1 MNGTKLVPSRKLC
14 SRPFNHKMLMENT
27 SYTVCRQL
35 VALCVSHG
43 VRRVVLSPGSRN
55 APLLVAFARE
65 KSIEHH
71 VVVDERV
78 AGFIALGM
86 ATRSNEP
93 VALVCTSGTALLN
106 YAPAVAEAYYRH
118 VPLIVI
124 SADRPDEWIDQDD
137 SQTIRQRGVMGAF
150 VKQSYHLPAGDDDTS
165 LWHARRLV
173 NDALLQAVAPCSG
186 PVHINVPLGGALC
199 KVVDVEPEKPSR
211 VIDVR
216 PVSQLS
222 EVDALDMARSISA
235 TSKVMVLATMSN
247 PSPALQEALQQL
259 ARLPQVVVLTE
270 SIANLRDEA
279 FIPTIDRVLTAI
291 DNSEKPDFAPQLLI
305 TLGGAPV
312 SRMVK
317 EFLRSYAPLEHWRI
331 GEETHVID
339 TMQCLTRRL
348 QLDAA
353 SLFAQVAPLCNPAV
367 SQYAMLWSER
377 EIVATAL
384 HNRIVDESPWC
395 DLRAFAMLLPAI
407 PSHTVLHL
415 SNGTSIRYAQL
426 FDTPQIAASY
436 CNRGVSGIDGS
447 TSTALGAS
455 MVDEACHLL
464 ITGDMSFG
472 YDTGALATGYASPRF
487 KIVVID
493 NGGGGIFRFIKG
505 PSDLPELEECFEVQR
520 RQPIEGYARLHGF
533 KYFHAD
539 NEASLR
545 SILPAFFAEDKQ
557 PAILAITTPA
567 ETNAKVLRHYMRRAR
582 E

>member
-1 MNGTKLVPSRKLC
+1 
-14 SRPFNHKMLMENT
+14 MENT
-27 SYTVCRQL
+27 SYTICREL
-35 VALCVSHG
+35 VALCLSHG

-65 KSIEHH
+65 KAIEHH

-78 AGFIALGM
+78 AAFIALGM
-86 ATRSNEP
+86 ATRSGEP

-137 SQTIRQRGVMGAF
+137 SQTIRQQGVLGAF
-150 VKQSYHLPAGDDDTS
+150 VKQSYHLPTHTDDTS
-165 LWHARRLV
+165 LWYARRLV
-173 NDALLQAVAPCSG
+173 NDALLQAVTPCSA

-199 KVVDVEPEKPSR
+199 EVADVAPDKPICIEDIRPEQRLSHADATLLASA
-211 VIDVR
+211 I
-216 PVSQLS
+216 SQ
-222 EVDALDMARSISA
+222 AQ
-235 TSKVMVLATMSN
+235 KVMILVTMTN
-247 PSPALQEALQQL
+247 PSPTLQEALS
-259 ARLPQVVVLTE
+259 AMAKLPQVVVLTE
-270 SIANLRDEA
+270 SIANLHDEA

-291 DNSEKPDFAPQLLI
+291 DNSEKTDFAPQLLI

-317 EFLRSYAPLEHWRI
+317 EFLRQYTPAEHWRV
-331 GEETHVID
+331 GSESHVID
-339 TMQCLTRRL
+339 TMQSLTRRL
-348 QLDAA
+348 QIDAA
-353 SLFAQVAPLCNPAV
+353 SLFTQITPLCTPAT
-367 SQYAMLWSER
+367 SYYAAMWSER
-377 EIVATAL
+377 EVIATAL
-384 HNRIVDESPWC
+384 HNRIVDEAPWC
-395 DLRAFAMLLPAI
+395 DLRAFASLLPAI
-407 PSHTVLHL
+407 PQGVVLHL

-426 FDTPQIAASY
+426 FDTPQVVASY

-455 MVDEACHLL
+455 MVDEATHLL

-472 YDTGALATGYASPRF
+472 YDTGALATGLATPRF
-487 KIVVID
+487 KIVVMD

-520 RQPIEGYARLHGF
+520 RQPIEGYAQLHGF

-539 NEASLR
+539 SEEDLQDV
-545 SILPAFFAEDKQ
+545 LPQFFAENDC
-557 PAILAITTPA
+557 PAILAISTPS
-567 ETNAKVLRHYMRRAR
+567 EVNATVLRSYMRRAR
-582 E
+582 VR

>member
-1 MNGTKLVPSRKLC
+1 
-14 SRPFNHKMLMENT
+14 MENT

-55 APLLVAFARE
+55 APLLVAFSRE
-65 KSIEHH
+65 KAIEHH

-78 AGFIALGM
+78 AGFVALGM
-86 ATRSNEP
+86 ATRSDEP

-137 SQTIRQRGVMGAF
+137 SQTIRQQGVLNAI
-150 VKQSYHLPAGDDDTS
+150 VKQSYHLPTRNEDTS
-165 LWHARRLV
+165 LWHARRLI
-173 NDALLQAVAPCSG
+173 NDALLHAKAPCSG
-186 PVHINVPLGGALC
+186 PVHINVPLGGNLC
-199 KVVDVEPEKPSR
+199 EVTDVEQDMPIAIED
-211 VIDVR
+211 IR
-216 PVSQLS
+216 PASQLS
-222 EVDALDMARSISA
+222 LSDAQRLATTISA
-235 TSKVMVLATMSN
+235 CPKVMVLVTMSQ
-247 PSPALQEALQQL
+247 PSATLQEALTCL
-259 ARLPQVVVLTE
+259 AQLPQVIVLTE
-270 SIANLRDEA
+270 SLANVRCRA
-279 FIPTIDRVLTAI
+279 FIPTIDRVLTTI
-291 DNSEKPDFAPQLLI
+291 DNSQKPDFAPQLLI

-317 EFLRSYAPLEHWRI
+317 EFLRQYAPAEHWRI
-331 GEETHVID
+331 GCESHIID
-339 TMQCLTRRL
+339 TMQCITRRL
-348 QLDAA
+348 LVDASSVLA
-353 SLFAQVAPLCNPAV
+353 HIAPLCRPTT
-367 SQYAMLWSER
+367 SHYAALWYDR

-384 HNRIVDESPWC
+384 HNRIVDAAPWC
-395 DLRAFAMLLPAI
+395 DLRAFAHLLPAI
-407 PSHTVLHL
+407 PSNTILHL

-426 FDTPQIAASY
+426 FDTPQVAASY

-455 MVDEACHLL
+455 MVDNATHLL

-472 YDTGALATGYASPRF
+472 YDTGALATGLASPRF
-487 KIVVID
+487 KIVVMD

-520 RQPIEGYARLHGF
+520 RQPIEGYAHLHGY
-533 KYFHAD
+533 KYFHAGD
-539 NEASLR
+539 EDTLKSV
-545 SILPAFFAEDKQ
+545 LPAFFAEDEQ

-567 ETNAKVLRHYMRRAR
+567 EINATVLRHYMRRAR

>member
-1 MNGTKLVPSRKLC
+1 
-14 SRPFNHKMLMENT
+14 MENT
-27 SYTVCRQL
+27 SYTICRQL
-35 VALCVSHG
+35 VALCLSHG

-65 KSIEHH
+65 KAIEHL

-86 ATRSNEP
+86 ATRSGEP

-137 SQTIRQRGVMGAF
+137 SQTIRQQGVLGAF
-150 VKQSYHLPAGDDDTS
+150 VKQSYHLPAHADDTS
-165 LWHARRLV
+165 LWYARRLI
-173 NDALLQAVAPCSG
+173 NDALLQAQTPCSA
-186 PVHINVPLGGALC
+186 PVHINVPLGGSLC
-199 KVVDVEPEKPSR
+199 EVTDVAPEKP
-211 VIDVR
+211 VCIEDMR
-216 PVSQLS
+216 PVQQLS
-222 EVDALDMARSISA
+222 PADAARLALTISG
-235 TSKVMVLATMSN
+235 TRKVMILATMAA
-247 PSPALQEALQQL
+247 PSPVLQEALSLL
-259 ARLPQVVVLTE
+259 AKLPQVVVLTE
-270 SIANLRDEA
+270 SIANMHDDA
-279 FIPTIDRVLTAI
+279 FIPTIDRVLTVI
-291 DNSEKPDFAPQLLI
+291 DNSEKSDFAPQLLI
-305 TLGGAPV
+305 TMGGSPV

-317 EFLRSYAPLEHWRI
+317 EFLRRYSPAEHWRI
-331 GEETHVID
+331 GNEPHVID
-339 TMQCLTRRL
+339 TMQSLTCRL

-353 SLFAQVAPLCNPAV
+353 SVLSQVAPLCTPL
-367 SQYAMLWSER
+367 SSHYAMQWADR

-384 HNRIVDESPWC
+384 HNRVVDTAPWC
-395 DLRAFAMLLPAI
+395 DLRAFASLSAAI
-407 PSHTVLHL
+407 PSDTVLHL

-426 FDTPQIAASY
+426 FDTPQVAASY

-455 MVDEACHLL
+455 MVDDAMHLL

-472 YDTGALATGYASPRF
+472 YDTGALATGLATPRF

-505 PSDLPELEECFEVQR
+505 PSDLPELEECFEVKH
-520 RQPIEGYARLHGF
+520 RQPIEGYAHLHGF
-533 KYFHAD
+533 RYFHAD
-539 NEASLR
+539 SEDTLKDV
-545 SILPAFFAEDKQ
+545 LPQFFAESEQ
-557 PAILAITTPA
+557 PAILAITTPN
-567 ETNAKVLRHYMRRAR
+567 EVNATVLRHYMRRAR

>member
-1 MNGTKLVPSRKLC
+1 
-14 SRPFNHKMLMENT
+14 MENT
-27 SYTVCRQL
+27 SYTICRQL
-35 VALCVSHG
+35 VALCLSHG

-55 APLLVAFARE
+55 APLLVAFARA
-65 KSIEHH
+65 KAIEHH

-86 ATRSNEP
+86 ATRSGEP

-137 SQTIRQRGVMGAF
+137 SQTIRQQGVLGAF
-150 VKQSYHLPAGDDDTS
+150 VKQSYHLPTHTDDTS
-165 LWHARRLV
+165 LWYARRLI
-173 NDALLQAVAPCSG
+173 NDALLQAVAPCAA

-199 KVVDVEPEKPSR
+199 EVVDVAPDEP
-211 VIDVR
+211 VCVDDMR
-216 PVSQLS
+216 PEQRLS
-222 EVDALDMARSISA
+222 PADASHLASTISHA
-235 TSKVMVLATMSN
+235 ERVMVLATMNN
-247 PSPALQEALQQL
+247 PSPMLQEALSEL
-259 ARLPQVVVLTE
+259 AKLPQVVVLTE
-270 SIANLRDEA
+270 SIANLHDEA

-317 EFLRSYAPLEHWRI
+317 EFLRQYTPAQHWRI
-331 GEETHVID
+331 GSESHVID
-339 TMQCLTRRL
+339 TMQSLTRRL
-348 QLDAA
+348 PMDAA
-353 SLFAQVAPLCNPAV
+353 SLFAQIVPLCKPAT
-367 SQYAMLWSER
+367 SCYAVRWSDR

-384 HNRIVDESPWC
+384 HNRVVDVAPWC
-395 DLRAFAMLLPAI
+395 DLRAFASLLPAI
-407 PSHTVLHL
+407 PQGVVLHL

-426 FDTPQIAASY
+426 FDTPQVAASY

-455 MVDEACHLL
+455 MVDEATHLL

-472 YDTGALATGYASPRF
+472 YDTGALATGLASPRF

-520 RQPIEGYARLHGF
+520 RLPIEGYAQLHGF

-539 NEASLR
+539 CEDALR
-545 SILPAFFAEDKQ
+545 EVLPRFFAENDT
-557 PAILAITTPA
+557 PAILAISTPSDV
-567 ETNAKVLRHYMRRAR
+567 NATVLRNYMRRAR
-582 E
+582 VK